1 MTDLQQ
7 LHPATAQT
15 QPAAPLP
22 KGIAT
27 HPLVSQ
33 WIDFATS
40 GVARL
45 RTGRV
50 ELGQGAVTALVQI
63 AADELDLRM
72 DQVAAVAGDTRITPD
87 EGFTSGSFSIE
98 IGGQSVRLAASA
110 ARMLYLARAAFLLNA
125 PRSELSVKEGVVMRR
140 GVATPHTYWSLR
152 DSVDLLVEVSR
163 HAAPKAAAERRLAG
177 TSQARI
183 DLPRKVAGSGFIH
196 DLVLAGMRHGRVL
209 HPPSRHA
216 RLLSADLAP
225 LETKY
230 GGITTVVNGSFVGLI
245 ALRPADAVEAI
256 AEAARRCTWS
266 AGRGAPADPVEAMA
280 SSKSPSVVA
289 FESGDA
295 SNAAG
300 RRFET
305 TVSRPYLAH
314 ASIGPSC
321 SVALWRDDRL
331 TVWTHSQ
338 GVFPLR
344 NALAMTL
351 GVTVDRIDVVHAD
364 GAGCYGHNGADDV
377 ALEAALLARAVPGS
391 PVRVLWSRADELMHS
406 PLGPAAV
413 VKAAAIVG
421 DDGMLAAMTVDVTGQ
436 PYGHRPD
443 RDGRANL
450 LAAEYLE
457 GAVAHAPAGDIAN
470 GMERNAVPL
479 YAIPNVR
486 VTKRVASELPF
497 RTSSLRALGAYAN
510 VFAIETLVDEIACE
524 LGKDPVAFRLAH
536 LKDARAK
543 AVIERLVKMCGW
555 PGETREGEG
564 LGIAF
569 ARYKNSAAYC
579 AVAARV
585 AAGGKDVLVTHMWS
599 AIDAGEVINPDGV
612 VNQVEGGM
620 VQSASWTLKE
630 CVRFEGEAIASRDWP
645 GYPILKFSETPE
657 VSVEIVSRP
666 NDPPLG
672 VAEAAQGPSAASIAN
687 AVHAALGVR
696 VRRLPITRE
705 AILSASM

>member
-1 MTDLQQ
+1 MTDLLQPR
-7 LHPATAQT
+7 PAPTQT
-15 QPAAPLP
+15 QPATPLP

-33 WIDFATS
+33 WIDFAKPAFA
-40 GVARL
+40 GL

-50 ELGQGAVTALVQI
+50 ELGQGNVTALVQM

-72 DQVAAVAGDTRITPD
+72 DQVEAVAGDTRVTPD

-98 IGGQSVRLAASA
+98 HGGQSVRLAASA
-110 ARMLYLARAAFLLNA
+110 ARALYLARAATLLNA
-125 PRSELSVKEGVVMRR
+125 PLSELSIKEGVVLRR
-140 GVATPHTYWSLR
+140 GAATPQTYWTLR
-152 DSVDLLVEVSR
+152 DSVDLRVEVAR
-163 HAAPKAAAERRLAG
+163 HAAPKAASERRLAG

-196 DLVLAGMRHGRVL
+196 DLVLPGMRHGRVL

-225 LETKY
+225 LEPKY

-266 AGRGAPADPVEAMA
+266 AGAEAPADPVEAMWA
-280 SSKSPSVVA
+280 SKSPSVVT
-289 FESGDA
+289 FESGDVSA
-295 SNAAG
+295 AAG

-305 TVSRPYLAH
+305 AVSRPYLAH

-321 SVALWRDDRL
+321 SVALWKDDRL

-351 GVTVDRIDVVHAD
+351 GIAADRIDVIHAD

-413 VKAAAIVG
+413 VKAIATVG
-421 DDGMLAAMTVDVTGQ
+421 DDGMLAAMTLDITGQ

-457 GAVAHAPAGDIAN
+457 GAVARAPAGDIAT
-470 GMERNAVPL
+470 GMERNAVPI

-497 RTSSLRALGAYAN
+497 RTSSLRSLGAYAN
-510 VFAIETLVDEIACE
+510 VFAIETLMDEIAGE
-524 LGKDPVAFRLAH
+524 LGKDPLAFRLAH
-536 LKDARAK
+536 LKDARAR
-543 AVIERLVKMCGW
+543 VVLERLGAMCGW
-555 PGETREGEG
+555 PGASKDGEG

-569 ARYKNSAAYC
+569 ARYKNAAAYC

-585 AAGGKDVLVTHMWS
+585 AADEKDVVVTHMWS
-599 AIDAGEVINPDGV
+599 VIDAGEVINPDGA
-612 VNQVEGGM
+612 VNQIEGGM

-657 VSVEIVSRP
+657 VSVEIVPRP
-666 NDPPLG
+666 DDPPLG
-672 VAEAAQGPSAASIAN
+672 VAEAAQGPSAAAIAN

-705 AILSASM
+705 AIISASI